1 MEVFVEV
8 KLLCTGDMRSI
19 AHSAWV
25 STISETQAKRKGD
38 AEVDR
43 VVNFLVDNTHTTP
56 FESVTLT
63 FSFSLRTEGDYA
75 EYDKIKR
82 NKIKQRWVRETSKT
96 DGDKEII
103 SLTTDLFNFVKMMS
117 QYTMTEIEINPFW
130 LSFKMEQPK
139 IAEVVSG
146 FLKYEHT
153 KKYEDPKIDYDKI
166 LGKKKED
173 ISVEMISYHDT
184 DDMISSR
191 ATWRI
196 SCPLSIAVQLLR
208 HRSGSYN
215 MTSARYRTIRQ
226 DIVGIFDDIS
236 DIANRSGRSEEL
248 NLMFEDAQVT
258 SSKYER
264 EMLLFKEAKDQGKIT
279 MAEYK
284 RIREFIRYVLP
295 EGRITELYASF
306 YMDDFL
312 SYLILRNSA
321 HAQIEHAYLAHS
333 MYQTLEK
340 HLSEHKK
347 FNFILNN

>member
-1 MEVFVEV
+1 MEV
-8 KLLCTGDMRSI
+8 KLLCTGDMRAI

-25 STISETQAKRKGD
+25 STISETQAKRKSD

-43 VVNFLVDNTHTTP
+43 VVKFLVDNTHTTP

-63 FSFSLRTEGDYA
+63 FSFSLKTDGDYS
-75 EYDKIKR
+75 EYDKIKK
-82 NKIKQRWVRETSKT
+82 NKIKQRWVRETSRM

-117 QYTMTEIEINPFW
+117 QYSISEIDINPLW
-130 LSFKMEQPK
+130 LCFKADQPK

-166 LGKKKED
+166 LGQKKQD

-184 DDMISSR
+184 GDMVSSR

-215 MTSARYRTIRQ
+215 MTSARYRTIKQ
-226 DIVGIFDDIS
+226 DIVSIFDDIS
-236 DIANRSGRSEEL
+236 DIAERAGRTEQL
-248 NLMFEDAQVT
+248 NLMFEDAQIM
-258 SSKYER
+258 SSKYEQ
-264 EMLLFKEAKDQGKIT
+264 EMLLFKEAKDHGKIT
-279 MAEYK
+279 MTEYK
-284 RIREFIRYVLP
+284 RVREFIRYILP

-312 SYLILRNSA
+312 SYLILRNST

-333 MYQTLEK
+333 MYKTMEEYLNLQ
-340 HLSEHKK
+340 KK
-347 FNFILNN
+347 FNFILN